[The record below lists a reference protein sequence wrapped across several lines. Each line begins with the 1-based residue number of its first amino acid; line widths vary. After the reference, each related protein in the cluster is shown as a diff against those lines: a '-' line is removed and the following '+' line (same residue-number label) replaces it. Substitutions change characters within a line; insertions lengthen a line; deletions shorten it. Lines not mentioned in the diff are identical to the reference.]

1 MFLCSKIYFFDTPM
15 CIKIKVLQTEL
26 SKNVIKHCMTLYS
39 HSEFAKKRPLEFP
52 DDPNR
57 YQLFFIDED
66 ESEHA
71 PEYDMG
77 PRNPEEPI
85 GEFPS
90 LAFVLNK
97 KFKVKNQA

>member
-1 MFLCSKIYFFDTPM
+1 
-15 CIKIKVLQTEL
+15 
-26 SKNVIKHCMTLYS
+26 MTLYQS
-39 HSEFAKKRPLEFP
+39 SEFQKTKPLEFP

-85 GEFPS
+85 GEFPA

-97 KFKVKNQA
+97 RFKEAQPDSGDTMEQQEARLRK